1 MGGPSDPS
9 FLGGIP
15 NLPVSFPKLGLGGGG
30 HTWILAP
37 SRLDT
42 SLALVATTDVFYLLI
57 YLLRKLGVE
66 GGSILTTFCSEWQL
80 QLCILV
86 SKRAYI

>member
-1 MGGPSDPS
+1 MGGPSDSS

-15 NLPVSFPKLGLGGGG
+15 NPPVSFPKLGGGEM

-37 SRLDT
+37 SKLDT

-57 YLLRKLGVE
+57 CLLHKLGVGE
-66 GGSILTTFCSEWQL
+66 ETILATFCSEWQL